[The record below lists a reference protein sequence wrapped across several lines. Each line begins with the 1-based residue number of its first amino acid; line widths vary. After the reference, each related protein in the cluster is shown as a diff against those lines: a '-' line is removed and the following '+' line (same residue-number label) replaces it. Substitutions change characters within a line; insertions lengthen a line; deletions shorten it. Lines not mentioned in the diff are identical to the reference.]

1 MDTRGHQLSPT
12 YNEKRFFLSLVL
24 SGLNGPISSEYFP
37 RSLAG
42 QASQWCSPGNNGDV
56 NYV

>member
-12 YNEKRFFLSLVL
+12 YNEKKFCSLFGLAEGTNLLSAVNIFLIPCQC
-24 SGLNGPISSEYFP
+24 SGVPP
-37 RSLAG
+37 
-42 QASQWCSPGNNGDV
+42 PPDNGDV

>member
-12 YNEKRFFLSLVL
+12 YNEKKFCSLFGLAEGINLLSAVNIFLI
-24 SGLNGPISSEYFP
+24 PC
-37 RSLAG
+37 
-42 QASQWCSPGNNGDV
+42 QWTSPPDNGDV

>member
-12 YNEKRFFLSLVL
+12 YNEKIFFFSLFGMAVGINLLSAVNIFLI
-24 SGLNGPISSEYFP
+24 P
-37 RSLAG
+37 G
-42 QASQWCSPGNNGDV
+42 QWTSHPDNGDV

>member
-12 YNEKRFFLSLVL
+12 YNFFSLFGLTEGINLLSAVNIFLI
-24 SGLNGPISSEYFP
+24 PC
-37 RSLAG
+37 
-42 QASQWCSPGNNGDV
+42 QWTSPPDNGDV

>member
-12 YNEKRFFLSLVL
+12 YTMKRDFFSVW
-24 SGLNGPISSEYFP
+24 SGRGGVAVNIFLIPC
-37 RSLAG
+37 
-42 QASQWCSPGNNGDV
+42 QWTSPPDNGDV